1 MAAAVC
7 DFRPHKVS
15 KGKLR
20 RGASLDITLASTE
33 DIVGTLARDKGAKVV
48 VGFALE
54 TENEIEAGREKLK
67 KKNLD
72 LVFANNPQREG
83 CDFGSDTNAGY
94 LIHRDGKVEEV
105 GLVSKDELADRILES
120 ASLLFS

>member
-1 MAAAVC
+1 
-7 DFRPHKVS
+7 
-15 KGKLR
+15 
-20 RGASLDITLASTE
+20 LDITLASTE